1 MFWRKKTKQEV
12 RINNERKIT
21 STTKNK
27 YIKYFENE
35 NNKGDRSI
43 SQTS

>member
-1 MFWRKKTKQEV
+1 MKEKLHPPQKK
-12 RINNERKIT
+12 
-21 STTKNK
+21 K